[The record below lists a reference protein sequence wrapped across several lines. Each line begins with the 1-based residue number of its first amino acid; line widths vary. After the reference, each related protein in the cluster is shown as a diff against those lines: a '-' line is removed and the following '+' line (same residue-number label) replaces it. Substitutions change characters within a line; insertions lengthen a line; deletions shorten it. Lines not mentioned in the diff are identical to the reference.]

1 MALRRLNLLQGKRK
15 LLRHLKWSWR
25 SILCILAPLT
35 RQSRLIFF
43 ETHRHPHP
51 HPDVGVG
58 GEAEVRR
65 VIERWA
71 QVDEAEAEE
80 AEREVRRAVEK
91 AREEEESKKE

>member
-1 MALRRLNLLQGKRK
+1 
-15 LLRHLKWSWR
+15 LRHR
-25 SILCILAPLT
+25 DLADEAEKA
-35 RQSRLIFF
+35 RQLERARCREQVNEWMRRGI
-43 ETHRHPHP
+43 
-51 HPDVGVG
+51 D
-58 GEAEVRR
+58 GEAEMRR

>member
-1 MALRRLNLLQGKRK
+1 MRR
-15 LLRHLKWSWR
+15 
-25 SILCILAPLT
+25 
-35 RQSRLIFF
+35 
-43 ETHRHPHP
+43 
-51 HPDVGVG
+51 GVG

-80 AEREVRRAVEK
+80 AEREVRRAVEM